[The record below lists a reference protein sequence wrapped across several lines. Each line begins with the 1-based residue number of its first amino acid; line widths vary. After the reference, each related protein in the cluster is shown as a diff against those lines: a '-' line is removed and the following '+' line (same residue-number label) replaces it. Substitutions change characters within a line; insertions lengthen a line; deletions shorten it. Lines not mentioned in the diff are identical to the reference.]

1 MIARAESSVYWPGF
15 SKDITDIRSR
25 CAECNKNAP
34 SNPSAPP
41 TPAILLVYPFQ
52 CICADFFL
60 HGGKQYLVIVDRY
73 SNWPIVREAHSGAT
87 GLISCLKDT
96 FAIFGIPE
104 ELASDGGSEFTA
116 LETCKFLNEW
126 GVHHRLSSVAFPHS
140 NCRAELGVKSMKR
153 LLVGNTG
160 PGGSLNSDAFRRAL
174 LQYRNT
180 PDRDTHLSPATC
192 LFGRSLRDFVPM
204 HPSKYIPHKIWTDL
218 LDSREDA
225 LRQRHMRAHERL
237 SEHTQG
243 LPPLKVVDHVRV
255 QNQMG
260 NFPLKWDKTGIIVE
274 VRQFDQY
281 LVKIDGSNRVTLRNR
296 KFLRKFLPIY
306 QVKTPQSILN
316 DISKQSPE
324 SHIRLPG
331 TNSEPANDI
340 HNPKLAISDNLPTST
355 LDKTPPPS
363 IEPVN
368 DLQTSEPSSSNEPE
382 RHAEIP
388 APIPLRRSTRISRP
402 PDRYGERTT

>member
-1 MIARAESSVYWPGF
+1 
-15 SKDITDIRSR
+15 
-25 CAECNKNAP
+25 
-34 SNPSAPP
+34 
-41 TPAILLVYPFQ
+41 
-52 CICADFFL
+52 
-60 HGGKQYLVIVDRY
+60 
-73 SNWPIVREAHSGAT
+73 
-87 GLISCLKDT
+87 
-96 FAIFGIPE
+96 
-104 ELASDGGSEFTA
+104 
-116 LETCKFLNEW
+116 
-126 GVHHRLSSVAFPHS
+126 
-140 NCRAELGVKSMKR
+140 MKR

-180 PDRDTHLSPATC
+180 PNRDTHLSPATC
-192 LFGRSLRDFVPM
+192 LSGRNLRDFVPM

-237 SEHTQG
+237 SEHTQR
-243 LPPLKVVDHVRV
+243 LPPLKVGDHVRI

-281 LVKIDGSNRVTLRNR
+281 LVKIDGSNRVTLHNR

-402 PDRYGERTT
+402 PDRYGERAT